1 MQKVIFS
8 AYFIHAIMP
17 STHKKKKY
25 TLVEKVTPSI
35 EKKEMKLIP
44 WWTND
49 ELDKLFH
56 VLK

>member
-1 MQKVIFS
+1 MNEPFNT
-8 AYFIHAIMP
+8 P
-17 STHKKKKY
+17 KKKY

-35 EKKEMKLIP
+35 EKEEMKLIP